1 MNNKPAHR
9 PLTLRIA
16 IFTLALWLAAMAL
29 LTWIVA
35 ADMQRQLRNDANDHV
50 ARYAQRAAISGDTSQ
65 RPLSLKLLEQLGYP
79 YVNLRFD
86 KLLPFALPHTDAISS
101 SDPLWGNWKAVYGFE
116 AAEIFSES
124 ETGSIVAKTDNFAT
138 FQWFSENSWQ
148 SQDSSAPAYG
158 YAIVSDEAANIFP
171 GFPSMACSSLL
182 FSVLRMRGH
191 FEGDQFIPISI
202 DSGHM
207 TSMDTEA
214 DAAKIMACDASN
226 TIIWSNQYTTG
237 SNDPNAITIYCT
249 DVRSYQSPLTEAE
262 RSVQAYPDI
271 AEAYLAGAFTPRS
284 DLLCTHLVC
293 EDTVMQDGQP
303 LRYTLLVRAWPLEY
317 AAMRLW
323 PAYLVSLPVM
333 LLAAALLLWVIRRRK
348 QS

>member
-1 MNNKPAHR
+1 MHNKPVHR
-9 PLTLRIA
+9 SLTLRIA
-16 IFTLALWLAAMAL
+16 IFTLALWLAAMVL

-35 ADMQRQLRNDANDHV
+35 ADMQRQLRDDANDHV
-50 ARYAQRAAISGDTSQ
+50 ALYTQRDAVSGDTSQ

-101 SDPLWGNWKAVYGFE
+101 TDPLWGNWKTVYGFE

-138 FQWFSENSWQ
+138 FQWFTEDSWQ
-148 SQDSSAPAYG
+148 SQDSSAPTYG
-158 YAIVSDEAANIFP
+158 YAIVSDEAGNIFSD
-171 GFPSMACSSLL
+171 FPSMAHSSLL

-191 FEGDQFIPISI
+191 FEGDRFIPISI

-214 DAAKIMACDASN
+214 DAAKIMASDAN
-226 TIIWSNQYTTG
+226 NAIIWNNQYATG
-237 SNDPNAITIYCT
+237 SDDPNAITIYCT
-249 DVRSYQSPLTEAE
+249 DVISYMSPLIEAE
-262 RSVQAYPDI
+262 GNDQAYADI

-323 PAYLVSLPVM
+323 PTYLVSLPVM
-333 LLAAALLLWVIRRRK
+333 LLAAALLLWVIHRRK